1 MLTKPVIKPRRIPW
15 LRSLGPYHTR
25 NIGAPFLFIFPT
37 HELQLRGGEIRGKSR
52 VGRDPRIVRR
62 TDSVEKYDIG
72 RLAIIAC
79 LRAQMEGKW
88 RANAHEMCLDVA
100 RNGLGKGIALA
111 MRLLLECGWAW
122 GAGGTSVD
130 RVGRYYIF
138 HLNLSAA

>member
-1 MLTKPVIKPRRIPW
+1 
-15 LRSLGPYHTR
+15 
-25 NIGAPFLFIFPT
+25 
-37 HELQLRGGEIRGKSR
+37 
-52 VGRDPRIVRR
+52 
-62 TDSVEKYDIG
+62 
-72 RLAIIAC
+72 
-79 LRAQMEGKW
+79 MEGKW
-88 RANAHEMCLDVA
+88 RANGGQKHWVVGMRISGVMGGKRPRCAHEMCLDVA